1 MDVFKRGVLE
11 LALKQVNEH
20 TDITAT
26 YEQHKKGQWL
36 RASHSSLSRRSPNK
50 PKIATETPKTATNDL
65 DTIKP
70 LTEPQIAKYSMIL
83 CKLGSIS
90 DLSNFP
96 DYPTFANW
104 IGNILR
110 SPEKADEQTAKRI
123 FTALKT
129 ETDYGKKNVWTSK
142 LLLEIERL
150 NKEIIKLKEVIENK
164 NAHVESKNKHIARLE
179 KIISIMKKRWTYNF
193 WFSPKGTT

>member
-1 MDVFKRGVLE
+1 MNIII
-11 LALKQVNEH
+11 AHLKERVIEHSIKQINEH

-26 YEQHKKGQWL
+26 YEQHKKGRTITGFSFKFKQK
-36 RASHSSLSRRSPNK
+36 K
-50 PKIATETPKTATNDL
+50 PKQAEIATETPKTATNDL

-129 ETDYGKKNVWTSK
+129 ETDYGKKNV
-142 LLLEIERL
+142 
-150 NKEIIKLKEVIENK
+150 
-164 NAHVESKNKHIARLE
+164 
-179 KIISIMKKRWTYNF
+179 
-193 WFSPKGTT
+193 

>member
-1 MDVFKRGVLE
+1 M
-11 LALKQVNEH
+11 
-20 TDITAT
+20 
-26 YEQHKKGQWL
+26 
-36 RASHSSLSRRSPNK
+36 
-50 PKIATETPKTATNDL
+50 
-65 DTIKP
+65 
-70 LTEPQIAKYSMIL
+70 EPQIAKYSMIL

-129 ETDYGKKNVWTSK
+129 ETDYGKKMSEPQK

-164 NAHVESKNKHIARLE
+164 NAHVESKINILHALKNYFDNE
-179 KIISIMKKRWTYNF
+179 K
-193 WFSPKGTT
+193 KGEPTIF